1 MADSIVYVDLKNR
14 VMSPSSSQESDY
26 SLLANKPSIEGVT
39 LIGDKTFPDLNL
51 IEEDNETINETF
63 KKVFG

>member
-26 SLLANKPSIEGVT
+26 SSLTNKPSIEGVT